1 VPRSDRVHGIGEIVD
16 GLLAE
21 RPLATGVR
29 LGHLAAGWEGVVG
42 PKLASVTAPT
52 GLEKGTLRIRATTSS
67 WAAQVRFLGP
77 EIARAANVQLGEQLV
92 ANVQVSVG
100 F

>member
-1 VPRSDRVHGIGEIVD
+1 MHDLGEIVD

-21 RPLATGVR
+21 RPLAVGIR
-29 LGHLAAGWEGVVG
+29 LGRLAAGWDAVVG
-42 PKLASVTAPT
+42 PTLAQVTTPT
-52 GLEKGTLRIRATTSS
+52 GLERGTLRVRATTSS

-77 EIARAANVQLGEQLV
+77 EIARAANAQLGEQLV

-100 F
+100 I